1 MRNLSIWL
9 TSYNPDMNQK
19 LEGLENCKKLKHL
32 DLYDSPFTNFLPF
45 KKLKSLEF
53 LDVQENKIGWC
64 FKKYDTTLDV
74 PIIDIKES

>member
-32 DLYDSPFTNFLPF
+32 DLYDYYGKTR
-45 KKLKSLEF
+45 
-53 LDVQENKIGWC
+53 KIR
-64 FKKYDTTLDV
+64 
-74 PIIDIKES
+74 